1 MVELASHFR
10 LDGQVAAVTGGA
22 SGIGEATAQVLA
34 SAGAAVV
41 IGDIDEDGAQRTAKQ
56 IVADGGRAV
65 ALRAN
70 TTTRADV
77 DALVDRAV
85 SEFGQLDV
93 MCNVAGVGFA
103 KPVVDI
109 TEADFDRLID
119 INLRGVLL
127 GCQAALR
134 VMTPRN
140 SGCIVNVS
148 STAIDCPYPTMA
160 LYGMTKA
167 GVAYLSQVLG
177 VEAAA
182 NGIRVNA
189 IAPGS
194 TPTNFGSFRYADG
207 KVDTQAE
214 AQIMQNMAELSPM
227 GFLGEAMDQALLIL
241 YLASPAARWAT
252 GNIWR
257 VNGGQ
262 ARPW

>member
-1 MVELASHFR
+1 MVELSGYFR

-22 SGIGEATAQVLA
+22 SGIGDATAQVLA

-41 IGDIDEDGAQRTAKQ
+41 IGDIDEEGAQRTAKQ
-56 IVADGGRAV
+56 IEADGGRAV
-65 ALRAN
+65 ALR
-70 TTTRADV
+70 TDTSRRADV

-85 SEFGQLDV
+85 SQYGQLDV
-93 MCNVAGVGFA
+93 MCNVAGIGYA
-103 KPVVDI
+103 KPVTDI
-109 TEADFDRLID
+109 TDDDFDRLVN
-119 INLRGVLL
+119 INLKGVLL

-134 VMTPRN
+134 VMTPRH

-148 STAIDCPYPTMA
+148 STAIDCPYPNQA

-167 GVAYLSQVLG
+167 GVAYLTQVLG

-194 TPTNFGSFRYADG
+194 TPTNFGRFRYADG
-207 KVDTQAE
+207 KVDAEAE
-214 AQIMQNMAELSPM
+214 AQMMTNMEALTPL

>member
-1 MVELASHFR
+1 MVDLSANFR

-41 IGDIDEDGAQRTAKQ
+41 IGDIDEDGARSTAKQ
-56 IVADGGRAV
+56 IEADGGRAI
-65 ALRAN
+65 ALRAD
-70 TTTRADV
+70 TSRRADV

-85 SEFGQLDV
+85 SEYGQLDV
-93 MCNVAGVGFA
+93 MCNVAGIGYA
-103 KPVVDI
+103 KPVVEI
-109 TEADFDRLID
+109 TDDDFDRLVN

-134 VMTPRN
+134 VMTPRKT
-140 SGCIVNVS
+140 GCIVNVS
-148 STAIDCPYPTMA
+148 STAIDCPYPNQA

-177 VEAAA
+177 IEAAA
-182 NGIRVNA
+182 SGIRVNA

-194 TPTNFGSFRYADG
+194 TPTNFGRFRYADG
-207 KVDTQAE
+207 KVDAEAE
-214 AQIMQNMAELSPM
+214 AQMVTNMEALTPL

>member
-1 MVELASHFR
+1 M
-10 LDGQVAAVTGGA
+10 TGGA

-41 IGDIDEDGAQRTAKQ
+41 IGDIDEEGARRTAKQ
-56 IVADGGRAV
+56 IEADGGRAV
-65 ALRAN
+65 ALRAD
-70 TTTRADV
+70 TTVRADV

-85 SEFGQLDV
+85 SEYGQLDV
-93 MCNVAGVGFA
+93 MCNVAGIGYA
-103 KPVVDI
+103 KPVVEI
-109 TEADFDRLID
+109 TDADFDRVVN
-119 INLRGVLL
+119 INLRGVLH

-134 VMTPRN
+134 VMTPRR
-140 SGCIVNVS
+140 SGCIINVS
-148 STAIDCPYPTMA
+148 STAIDCPYPNQA
-160 LYGMTKA
+160 LYGMTKS

-194 TPTNFGSFRYADG
+194 TPTNFGRFRYEDG
-207 KVDTQAE
+207 KVDQEREAE
-214 AQIMQNMAELSPM
+214 IMRNMASLSPL

-241 YLASPAARWAT
+241 YLASPAARWAS

-262 ARPW
+262 SRPW

>member
-1 MVELASHFR
+1 MVELSGYFR

-22 SGIGEATAQVLA
+22 SGIGDATAQVLA

-41 IGDIDEDGAQRTAKQ
+41 IGDIDEEGAQRTAKQ
-56 IVADGGRAV
+56 IEADGGRAV
-65 ALRAN
+65 ALR
-70 TTTRADV
+70 TDTSRRADV

-85 SEFGQLDV
+85 SQYGQLDV
-93 MCNVAGVGFA
+93 MCNVAGIGYA
-103 KPVVDI
+103 KPVTDI
-109 TEADFDRLID
+109 TDDDFDRLVN
-119 INLRGVLL
+119 INLKGVLL

-134 VMTPRN
+134 VMTPRH

-148 STAIDCPYPTMA
+148 STAIDCPYPNQA

-194 TPTNFGSFRYADG
+194 TPTNFGRFRYADG
-207 KVDTQAE
+207 KVDAEAE
-214 AQIMQNMAELSPM
+214 AQMMTNMEALTPL

>member
-10 LDGQVAAVTGGA
+10 LDGQVAVVTGGA

-34 SAGAAVV
+34 SAGAAVA
-41 IGDIDEDGAQRTAKQ
+41 IGDIDEEGAQRTAKQ
-56 IVADGGRAV
+56 IVVDGGRAV
-65 ALRAN
+65 ALRAD
-70 TTTRADV
+70 TTKRADV

-93 MCNVAGVGFA
+93 MCNVAGIGYA

-109 TEADFDRLID
+109 TDADFDRLIN
-119 INLRGVLL
+119 INLRGVLF

-134 VMTPRN
+134 VMIPRKT
-140 SGCIVNVS
+140 GCIVNVS
-148 STAIDCPYPTMA
+148 STAIDCPFPNQA

-177 VEAAA
+177 VEASAS
-182 NGIRVNA
+182 GIRVNA

-207 KVDTQAE
+207 KVDQSAE
-214 AQIMQNMAELSPM
+214 KQIMETMAELSPM

>member
-1 MVELASHFR
+1 MVELSSYFR
-10 LDGQVAAVTGGA
+10 VDGQVAVVTGGA

-34 SAGAAVV
+34 SAGASVV
-41 IGDIDEDGAQRTAKQ
+41 IGDIDEEGAERTAKQ
-56 IVADGGRAV
+56 VEADGGRAV
-65 ALRAN
+65 ALRAD
-70 TTTRADV
+70 TTRRADV

-85 SEFGQLDV
+85 SEFGQVDV
-93 MCNVAGVGFA
+93 MCNVAGVGYA
-103 KPVVDI
+103 KPVTDI

-127 GCQAALR
+127 GCQAAVR
-134 VMTPRN
+134 VMTPRR

-148 STAIDCPYPTMA
+148 STAIDCPYPSMG

-182 NGIRVNA
+182 HGIRVNA

-194 TPTNFGSFRYADG
+194 TPTNFGRFRYEDG
-207 KVDTQAE
+207 KVDQQQEAE
-214 AQIMQNMAELSPM
+214 IMRNMAQLSPL

-241 YLASPAARWAT
+241 YLASPAARWAS

-262 ARPW
+262 SRPW

>member
-1 MVELASHFR
+1 MVELSKSFR
-10 LDGQVAAVTGGA
+10 LDGQAAVVTGGA

-34 SAGAAVV
+34 AAGAAVV
-41 IGDIDEDGAQRTAKQ
+41 IGDIDEEGARRNAKQ
-56 IVADGGRAV
+56 IEADGGRAV
-65 ALRAN
+65 ALRAD
-70 TTTRADV
+70 TTKRADV

-85 SEFGQLDV
+85 SEFGQLDI
-93 MCNVAGVGFA
+93 MCNVAGVGYA
-103 KPVVDI
+103 KPVTEI
-109 TEADFDRLID
+109 TDADFDRLVN
-119 INLRGVLL
+119 INLRGVLY

-134 VMTPRN
+134 VMTPRG

-148 STAIDCPYPTMA
+148 STAIDCPYPNQA

-182 NGIRVNA
+182 SGIRVNA

-194 TPTNFGSFRYADG
+194 TPTNFGRFRYEEG
-207 KVDTQAE
+207 KVDPEREAE
-214 AQIMQNMAELSPM
+214 YMRNMAQLSPL
-227 GFLGEAMDQALLIL
+227 GFLGEAMDQATLIL
-241 YLASPAARWAT
+241 YLASPAARWAS

-262 ARPW
+262 SRPW

>member
-1 MVELASHFR
+1 MVELSSYFR
-10 LDGQVAAVTGGA
+10 LDGQAAVVTGGA

-41 IGDIDEDGAQRTAKQ
+41 IGDVDEEGARRTAKQ
-56 IVADGGRAV
+56 IEADGGRAI
-65 ALRAN
+65 ALRAD
-70 TTTRADV
+70 TTRRADV

-93 MCNVAGVGFA
+93 MCNIAGVGYA
-103 KPVVDI
+103 KPVSEISD
-109 TEADFDRLID
+109 ADFDRLVN
-119 INLRGVLL
+119 INLRGVLY

-134 VMTPRN
+134 VMTPRK

-148 STAIDCPYPTMA
+148 STAIDCPYPNQA

-167 GVAYLSQVLG
+167 GVAFLSQVLG

-182 NGIRVNA
+182 DGIRVNA

-194 TPTNFGSFRYADG
+194 TPTNFGRFRYEDG
-207 KVDTQAE
+207 KVDHEREAE
-214 AQIMQNMAELSPM
+214 VMRNMAQLSPL

-241 YLASPAARWAT
+241 YLASPAARWAS

-262 ARPW
+262 SRPW

>member
-1 MVELASHFR
+1 MVDLSTYFR
-10 LDGQVAAVTGGA
+10 LDGQAAVVTGGA
-22 SGIGEATAQVLA
+22 SGIGEATAHVLA

-41 IGDIDEDGAQRTAKQ
+41 IGDIDEEGARGTAKQ
-56 IVADGGRAV
+56 IEADGGRAV
-65 ALRAN
+65 ALRAD
-70 TTTRADV
+70 TTRRADV
-77 DALVDRAV
+77 DTLVDRAV
-85 SEFGQLDV
+85 SEFGQLDI
-93 MCNVAGVGFA
+93 MCNVAGIGYA
-103 KPVVDI
+103 KPVTEI
-109 TEADFDRLID
+109 TDGDFDRLIN
-119 INLRGVLL
+119 INLRGVLY

-134 VMTPRN
+134 VMTPRK
-140 SGCIVNVS
+140 SGSIVNVS
-148 STAIDCPYPTMA
+148 STAIDCPYPNQG

-194 TPTNFGSFRYADG
+194 TPTNFGRFRYEDG
-207 KVDTQAE
+207 KVDQEREAE
-214 AQIMQNMAELSPM
+214 LMRNMASLSPL

-241 YLASPAARWAT
+241 YLVSPAARWAS

-262 ARPW
+262 SRPW

>member
-1 MVELASHFR
+1 MVELSGYFR

-22 SGIGEATAQVLA
+22 SGIGDATAQVLA

-41 IGDIDEDGAQRTAKQ
+41 IGDIDEEGAQRTAKQ
-56 IVADGGRAV
+56 IEADGGRAV
-65 ALRAN
+65 ALRAD
-70 TTTRADV
+70 TSRRADV

-85 SEFGQLDV
+85 SQYGQLDV
-93 MCNVAGVGFA
+93 MCNVAGIGYA
-103 KPVVDI
+103 KPVSDI
-109 TEADFDRLID
+109 TDDDFDRLVN
-119 INLRGVLL
+119 INLKGVLL

-134 VMTPRN
+134 VMTPRH

-148 STAIDCPYPTMA
+148 STAIDCPYPNQA

-167 GVAYLSQVLG
+167 GVAYLTQVLG

-194 TPTNFGSFRYADG
+194 TPTNFGRFRYADG
-207 KVDTQAE
+207 KVDAEAE
-214 AQIMQNMAELSPM
+214 AQMMTNMEALTPL